1 MMSFI
6 GNRWRGAVPTQT
18 VFWRDMLGVGTVLNL
33 LASFMAL
40 ILVSQGAPS
49 WVAVVLHFAPVP
61 YNLFLFGSVMKSKP
75 GSHAVRLAAFVW
87 LVLMVVV

>member
-18 VFWRDMLGVGTVLNL
+18 VFWRDMLGIGTVLNL

-40 ILVSQGAPS
+40 ILVSQGAP
-49 WVAVVLHFAPVP
+49 P
-61 YNLFLFGSVMKSKP
+61 
-75 GSHAVRLAAFVW
+75 
-87 LVLMVVV
+87 